1 MIGKDRIGKD
11 IDPEDRS
18 QSFQTGPDPF
28 SARRVI
34 PTCERIISSEKGPP
48 NTTLN
53 AVNDTDFVGI
63 EQFSTQWSGHGNSP
77 IPKF

>member
-28 SARRVI
+28 SAGRVI
-34 PTCERIISSEKGPP
+34 PTREWVISSQKGTA
-48 NTTLN
+48 NTALN
-53 AVNDTDFVGI
+53 AVDDADFVGI
-63 EQFSTQWSGHGNSP
+63 EQFSAQWSWHSKSP
-77 IPKF
+77 IPAI

>member
-28 SARRVI
+28 SAWRVI
-34 PTCERIISSEKGPP
+34 STREWIISGQKGPP
-48 NTTLN
+48 DAALD

-63 EQFSTQWSGHGNSP
+63 EQFSAQWSWHDKSP
-77 IPKF
+77 IPII